1 MKKTIKYLKNNI
13 IKLDG
18 VTYQGYCVGALPNSF
33 GFKARFNGFNEDG
46 DEIFK
51 KGKDNWFNHKG
62 LTYIE
67 KTILP
72 W

>member
-1 MKKTIKYLKNNI
+1 MTTIKYLKNNV
-13 IKLDG
+13 IKLGD
-18 VTYQGYCVGALPNSF
+18 VYYQGYCVGDLPNSF
-33 GFKARFNGFNEDG
+33 GFKYKSNGFDEDG
-46 DEIFK
+46 NETFK
-51 KGKDNWFNHKG
+51 KCKDNWFNHKG